1 MINIVYS
8 NYSKLTKN
16 FNIDFL
22 SNSNKQE
29 ENINSDILNHK
40 ISKELPNNT
49 NEKNIQED
57 KRKINSKEN
66 LRNFSTNF
74 QNYGV

>member
-66 LRNFSTNF
+66 LRIFSTNF

>member
-40 ISKELPNNT
+40 ISRELPNNT

>member
-49 NEKNIQED
+49 NEKNI
-57 KRKINSKEN
+57 NSKEWCVEIPSRRYKQ
-66 LRNFSTNF
+66 RNN
-74 QNYGV
+74 G